1 MRTTQRETKI
11 FNWTFPGFSNSC
23 VIMVYGKCCSNLIS
37 SHLSEEDRWVMVP
50 TLRFAVVMYLQNQ
63 ITFQAVSNYLEGFEF
78 FTPLLAVSFYDDV
91 YNFNKFRQLLAIFLT
106 TIFKISS
113 FHHNTRSVE
122 VTKKK
127 SWKEE
132 RIKIKQI
139 LHQQRFA
146 SPKKELAK

>member
-1 MRTTQRETKI
+1 
-11 FNWTFPGFSNSC
+11 
-23 VIMVYGKCCSNLIS
+23 
-37 SHLSEEDRWVMVP
+37 MVP